1 MQLERIEI
9 SGFRGI
15 KRMSLAFDEL
25 TTLIGENTWGKS
37 SLLDALSVVLPSD
50 GVPYHFEMT
59 DFHVD
64 YSVSHPQS
72 QHLQIVLALKANDK
86 SELNAG
92 RYRKLKPIWVQDE
105 FGVYRIY
112 YRISATLEQYE
123 TTTNYAFLGLDGN
136 PLKLHHSEKLAQELM
151 TLHPV
156 IRLRDARHFD
166 RPFNGNSLN
175 HNAHLPTNVHAN
187 NGHANN
193 ANGNGNNNPNNGHG
207 NGHNHTTNGH
217 GTNGNASNGNGNG
230 RQARIEKRIDNTCRR
245 LMAIP
250 GHVNKG
256 EMRSSLESMQ
266 SLIEHYFSF
275 KSVSR
280 KNPRKQRDGLLYS
293 AGAND
298 QSIHQL
304 VEETKNKQTR
314 LLFMGLLNAYLQAK
328 GPTDLRRCA
337 RPLLILEDPEGRLHP
352 THLARA
358 WSLMQKLPMQKILTT
373 NSGDLLAAVP
383 LQSIRRLVRQS
394 DKTIANQL
402 NMNHFSKDELRRIG
416 FHIRFHRSGALYA
429 RCWLL
434 VEGETEVWLFNE
446 LANQCGYNLA
456 AEGVQIIEF
465 AQSGLKALIK
475 VAQEFGID
483 WHVVTDGDAAGKK
496 YAATVLSKL
505 GNDQERHRLTELPDR
520 DIEHYLYMNGFENFF
535 RDMVK
540 IPYDHPIPAKK
551 VVAKV
556 LKKHAKPDLAL
567 AIVSHCENQGQDCIP
582 LLLRWT
588 LKRVITMANGNT

>member
-105 FGVYRIY
+105 FGVFRIY

-123 TTTNYAFLGLDGN
+123 TTTHYAFLGLDGN

-166 RPFNGNSLN
+166 RPFNNKSLN
-175 HNAHLPTNVHAN
+175 HNAHLPS
-187 NGHANN
+187 NGHANS
-193 ANGNGNNNPNNGHG
+193 NGNGAHHASNG
-207 NGHNHTTNGH
+207 N
-217 GTNGNASNGNGNG
+217 GTNGNGANNGNG

-275 KSVSR
+275 KSTSR
-280 KNPRKQRDGLLYS
+280 RNPRKQRDGLLYS

-314 LLFMGLLNAYLQAK
+314 LLFMGLLNAY
-328 GPTDLRRCA
+328 
-337 RPLLILEDPEGRLHP
+337 
-352 THLARA
+352 
-358 WSLMQKLPMQKILTT
+358 
-373 NSGDLLAAVP
+373 
-383 LQSIRRLVRQS
+383 
-394 DKTIANQL
+394 
-402 NMNHFSKDELRRIG
+402 
-416 FHIRFHRSGALYA
+416 
-429 RCWLL
+429 
-434 VEGETEVWLFNE
+434 
-446 LANQCGYNLA
+446 
-456 AEGVQIIEF
+456 
-465 AQSGLKALIK
+465 
-475 VAQEFGID
+475 
-483 WHVVTDGDAAGKK
+483 
-496 YAATVLSKL
+496 
-505 GNDQERHRLTELPDR
+505 
-520 DIEHYLYMNGFENFF
+520 
-535 RDMVK
+535 
-540 IPYDHPIPAKK
+540 
-551 VVAKV
+551 
-556 LKKHAKPDLAL
+556 
-567 AIVSHCENQGQDCIP
+567 
-582 LLLRWT
+582 
-588 LKRVITMANGNT
+588 

>member
-1 MQLERIEI
+1 MQLDRIEI

-15 KRMSLAFDEL
+15 KRLSLKFDEL

-37 SLLDALSVVLPSD
+37 SLLDALSVALPANGVL
-50 GVPYHFEMT
+50 YQFEMQ

-64 YSVSHPQS
+64 YSISHPQT
-72 QHLQIVLALKANDK
+72 QHLQVVISLKANDK
-86 SELNAG
+86 SELKAG
-92 RYRKLKPIWVQDE
+92 RYRKLKPIWIEDE
-105 FGVYRIY
+105 DGDYRIF
-112 YRISATLEQYE
+112 YRISATLDQYAIE
-123 TTTNYAFLGLDGN
+123 THYMFLDIEGK

-156 IRLRDARHFD
+156 IRLRDSRHFE
-166 RPFNGNSLN
+166 RPFN
-175 HNAHLPTNVHAN
+175 H
-187 NGHANN
+187 
-193 ANGNGNNNPNNGHG
+193 
-207 NGHNHTTNGH
+207 TNGK
-217 GTNGNASNGNGNG
+217 NG
-230 RQARIEKRIDNTCRR
+230 RVEKRIDNTCRR

-256 EMRSSLESMQ
+256 EMRSSLNSMET
-266 SLIEHYFSF
+266 LVDHYFSF
-275 KSVSR
+275 KNQSR
-280 KNPRKQRDGLLYS
+280 KNPRKPRDGLFFTS
-293 AGAND
+293 NTNE
-298 QSIHQL
+298 QNVTKF

-328 GPTDLRRCA
+328 GPNELRRCA
-337 RPLLILEDPEGRLHP
+337 RPLLIIEDPEGRLHP
-352 THLARA
+352 THLSRA
-358 WSLMQKLPMQKILTT
+358 WGLLQLLPMQKILTT
-373 NSGDLLAAVP
+373 NSGDLLGSVP

-394 DKTIANQL
+394 DKTIATSLMTNKL
-402 NMNHFSKDELRRIG
+402 SKDELRRIG
-416 FHIRFHRSGALYA
+416 FHIRFHRTGALFA

-465 AQSGLKALIK
+465 AQSGLKSLIK
-475 VAQEFGID
+475 VAKAFGID

-496 YAATVLSKL
+496 YAATVHSQL
-505 GNDQERHRLTELPDR
+505 GNDQERHRLTELPEK
-520 DIEHYLYMNGFENFF
+520 DIEHYLYNNGFELFF
-535 RDMVK
+535 KDMIK
-540 IPYDHPIPAKK
+540 IPHDHPIPAKK
-551 VVAKV
+551 VVARV

-567 AIVSHCENQGQDCIP
+567 AIVSHCEDKGVECIP